1 MNFREIAT
9 GTRVINIRIKEQT
22 RELVKGTLV
31 ADADAGECA
40 VVLWDGDRHPV
51 TEPWADIA

>member
-1 MNFREIAT
+1 MRNFREIAA

-31 ADADAGECA
+31 ADAGECA
-40 VVLWDGDRHPV
+40 IVEWDGDLHPV

>member
-1 MNFREIAT
+1 MRNFREIAT
-9 GTRVINIRIKEQT
+9 GSRIKEQT

-31 ADADAGECA
+31 ADAGECA
-40 VVLWDGDRHPV
+40 IVEWDGDLNPV

>member
-1 MNFREIAT
+1 MRNFREIAT
-9 GTRVINIRIKEQT
+9 GSRVINIRIKEQT

-31 ADADAGECA
+31 ADAGECA
-40 VVLWDGDRHPV
+40 IVEWDGDLNPV

>member
-1 MNFREIAT
+1 MRNFREIAV
-9 GTRVINIRIKEQT
+9 GTRVINIRIKEAT

-31 ADADAGECA
+31 ADAGECA
-40 VVLWDGDRHPV
+40 IVEWDGDLHPV

>member
-31 ADADAGECA
+31 AAGECA

>member
-1 MNFREIAT
+1 MR
-9 GTRVINIRIKEQT
+9 
-22 RELVKGTLV
+22 GTLV
-31 ADADAGECA
+31 ADAGECA

>member
-1 MNFREIAT
+1 MRNFREIAA
-9 GTRVINIRIKEQT
+9 GTRVINIRIKEAT

-31 ADADAGECA
+31 ADAGECA
-40 VVLWDGDRHPV
+40 IVEWDGHRVQV

>member
-31 ADADAGECA
+31 ADAGECA
-40 VVLWDGDRHPV
+40 IVEWDGDLNPV

>member
-9 GTRVINIRIKEQT
+9 GSRVINIRIKEQT

-31 ADADAGECA
+31 ADAGECA

>member
-1 MNFREIAT
+1 MRNFREIAT
-9 GTRVINIRIKEQT
+9 GSRVINIRIKEQT

-31 ADADAGECA
+31 ADADECA
-40 VVLWDGDRHPV
+40 VVLWDGDLNPV

>member
-1 MNFREIAT
+1 MRNFREIAT
-9 GTRVINIRIKEQT
+9 GSRVINIRIKEQT

-31 ADADAGECA
+31 ADAGECA
-40 VVLWDGDRHPV
+40 VVLWDGDLNPV

>member
-1 MNFREIAT
+1 MRNFREIAA

-31 ADADAGECA
+31 ADACECA
-40 VVLWDGDRHPV
+40 IVLWDGDLNPV